1 MEEKVNQLE
10 VLLTKVD
17 SRSKSNTTRLDEHDK
32 ALKENTNLIASIK
45 ELAVETKYMRV
56 DLNSTI
62 DRISKLEERDMK
74 KWDKF
79 KWAIVVALISFAF
92 GLLSTLT
99 IPLF

>member
-10 VLLTKVD
+10 VLLTKID

-32 ALKENTNLIASIK
+32 VLKENTNLIASIK

-62 DRISKLEERDMK
+62 DRINKLEERDMK